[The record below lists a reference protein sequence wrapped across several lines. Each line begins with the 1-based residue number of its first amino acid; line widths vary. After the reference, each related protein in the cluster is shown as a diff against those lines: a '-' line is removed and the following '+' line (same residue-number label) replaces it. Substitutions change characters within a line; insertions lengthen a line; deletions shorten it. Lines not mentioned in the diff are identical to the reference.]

1 MKKRYDRNNKIQSLI
16 LIHFLYFQSLKVEK
30 KSSAGI
36 KRKAPEVMS
45 KPNKDHASKR
55 QKLSEVKQKPANLE
69 PGRIT
74 IKKSRLLK
82 W

>member
-1 MKKRYDRNNKIQSLI
+1 MKNVRYKQGNTVHHIV
-16 LIHFLYFQSLKVEK
+16 LYFQSLKVEK

-36 KRKAPEVMS
+36 KRKAPEVMDKS
-45 KPNKDHASKR
+45 LKDHESKR
-55 QKLSEVKQKPANLE
+55 QKLSEAKTKPATLE
-69 PGRIT
+69 PIRIT